1 VKRYAALGALLSLGV
16 IACQQGPVAP
26 TPQACAVAATDSS
39 SSVTSTINFSTTPKA
54 LDPNK
59 VETLGNDIYV
69 NDPTNSLTIN
79 KGDVIASNCN
89 EGLLRR
95 VTNASAQTSSVPGRA
110 GPLAIRKVYLQTE
123 DIALENIV
131 SDGDASID
139 YGNLPITNANTTSTG
154 PGVRVQ
160 DLTATLT
167 IKDFRVPVS
176 VGSLTFNGSV
186 QSTLNPVFKLQFA
199 GGKVKTFEASLN
211 GNLNL
216 NIVGTLQATAGVG
229 VGKEATIWKG
239 SYTRAFL
246 LGAVPMVVVIEPQ
259 LIAGANVNLNGT
271 ASLTAGIKPT
281 FNAGF
286 GVKYDGATG
295 KWASVGTKPT
305 FALNP
310 SFEYSAKTT
319 GNASAYVRFAIGVK
333 FYGAAG
339 PTIEARPNLNLE
351 LFPNQT
357 QGAKL
362 TAGVTGSVGVTAGFK
377 VLGAGLAV
385 AYSDT
390 IFDPKTIFDC
400 TYNTAQAKY
409 VCAT

>member
-1 VKRYAALGALLSLGV
+1 MKAQALIGALLGLGV
-16 IACQQGPVAP
+16 IACQQQPPAP
-26 TPQACAVAATDSS
+26 TAQACTVVEPDSS
-39 SSVTSTINFSTTPKA
+39 SNVTISQPLALSTTPKT
-54 LDPNK
+54 LDPTK
-59 VETLGNDIYV
+59 VETLGSDIFV
-69 NDPTNSLTIN
+69 NDATNSLTIN

-95 VTNASAQTSSVPGRA
+95 VTNASAQTTTTGGVR
-110 GPLAIRKVYLQTE
+110 PLAIRKVYLQTE
-123 DIALENIV
+123 DVALEDIV
-131 SDGDASID
+131 SDGDATID
-139 YGNLPITNANTTSTG
+139 YGNLPITNQNTTGTG

-160 DLTATLT
+160 DLNATLT

-176 VGSLTFNGSV
+176 VGNLTFNGTV

-199 GGKVKTFEASLN
+199 GGKVKLFEASLN

-216 NIVGTLQATAGVG
+216 NISGKLEATAGIG
-229 VGKEATIWKG
+229 VGKEATIWSG

-246 LGAVPMVVVIEPQ
+246 LGAVPMVVVIEPK
-259 LIAGANVNLNGT
+259 LIAGANVDLKGNV
-271 ASLTAGIKPT
+271 SMTAGIKPT

-286 GVKYDGATG
+286 GVRYDGQKWTG
-295 KWASVGTKPT
+295 LGTAPT

-310 SFEYSAKTT
+310 SFEYGAKTSGT
-319 GNASAYVRFAIGVK
+319 ASAYVRFAIGVK

-339 PTIEARPNLNLE
+339 PTIEARPSLDLT

-385 AYSDT
+385 TYSDT
-390 IFDPKTIFDC
+390 IFDPKTLFNC

-409 VCAT
+409 TCAT